1 MLRTGSRNHSILR
14 TAAAAA
20 AARAVTPTRT
30 VITTTT
36 RRPTAA
42 ASMPSEV
49 ASASPFFGAVGT
61 FSTMPMPPSFSAGT
75 DKNAATEAL
84 RPLITP
90 DAGGKWTL
98 TADGYGIERSFK
110 FTTFNKTWEFMN
122 AVAAEAKKNKHHPEW
137 SNVYNTTFIR
147 WTTHNPKGLAIKDL
161 DMATTCDFLAKHFGE
176 VEADKTSCDLGGLA
190 DTAAAS
196 AGDCCIPKK
205 K

>member
-1 MLRTGSRNHSILR
+1 MLRAVARNHRILR
-14 TAAAAA
+14 SAVATTPIATFTKRSAAA
-20 AARAVTPTRT
+20 V
-30 VITTTT
+30 
-36 RRPTAA
+36 
-42 ASMPSEV
+42 MPLDV

-90 DAGGKWTL
+90 NVGGRWTL
-98 TADGYGIERSFK
+98 TADGYGIERRFK
-110 FTTFNKTWEFMN
+110 FPTFNKTWEFMN

-147 WTTHNPKGLAIKDL
+147 WTTHNPKGLSIKDL
-161 DMATTCDFLAKHFGE
+161 DMAITCDFLAMHFGE
-176 VEADKTSCDLGGLA
+176 VESDKTSCDLGALA

-196 AGDCCIPKK
+196 AGDCCTPKK
-205 K
+205 

>member
-1 MLRTGSRNHSILR
+1 
-14 TAAAAA
+14 
-20 AARAVTPTRT
+20 
-30 VITTTT
+30 
-36 RRPTAA
+36 
-42 ASMPSEV
+42 MPSDV
-49 ASASPFFGAVGT
+49 ASASPFFGAVGS

-75 DKNAATEAL
+75 DKSAATEAL

-110 FTTFNKTWEFMN
+110 FATFNKTWEFMN

-161 DMATTCDFLAKHFGE
+161 DMATTCDFLAEHFGE
-176 VEADKTSCDLGGLA
+176 VGSGKKSCGLSGLA
-190 DTAAAS
+190 DTAASS
-196 AGDCCIPKK
+196 AGDCCIPGKK
-205 K
+205 